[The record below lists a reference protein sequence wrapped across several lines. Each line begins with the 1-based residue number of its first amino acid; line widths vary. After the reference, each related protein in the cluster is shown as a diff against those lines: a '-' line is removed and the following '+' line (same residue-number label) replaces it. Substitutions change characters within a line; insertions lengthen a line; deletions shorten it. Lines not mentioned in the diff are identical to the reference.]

1 MNTEQKDENLEARL
15 DALEDLLFSINQK
28 LNTAITQNEN
38 IGGWLKEK
46 DIIRITGLKKSSLYT
61 LRRKNK
67 ITSSS
72 IAERGVFYRLSDFE
86 KLLNKNELKR

>member
-28 LNTAITQNEN
+28 LDTALTQNAN
-38 IGGWLKEK
+38 IGGWLKEE
-46 DIIRITGLKKSSLYT
+46 DIIRITGLGKTSLYN

>member
-15 DALEDLLFSINQK
+15 DALENLLLSINQK
-28 LNTAITQNEN
+28 LDTVLAENAN
-38 IGGWLKEK
+38 IGGWLKEE
-46 DIIRITGLKKSSLYT
+46 DIIRITGLGKTSLYN

-72 IAERGVFYRLSDFE
+72 IAERSVFYRLSDFE

>member
-28 LNTAITQNEN
+28 LDTALTQNAN
-38 IGGWLKEK
+38 IGGWLKEA
-46 DIIRITGLKKSSLYT
+46 DIIRITGLGKTSLYN
-61 LRRKNK
+61 LRCKNK